1 MDNVSVLGFLK
12 LPIDLAA
19 QRYDPLFDFDT
30 DAIGGTFLLPFQDFD
45 GACSDLIVPALRVQ
59 RQADL
64 DFLSNRSD
72 AFDTPRGAL
81 CSCLLGIARDKAGQS
96 DNTSVR
102 GDTDMGG
109 VDRGF
114 EFEFIEYVTPKL

>member
-1 MDNVSVLGFLK
+1 MDDVSGLDFLK
-12 LPIDLAA
+12 LPIDLAG

-30 DAIGGTFLLPFQDFD
+30 DAIGGTS
-45 GACSDLIVPALRVQ
+45 GVRARRVR

-64 DFLSNRSD
+64 DLLRNRGD